1 MTYGVTTYIRTALA
15 FAIGAGIDF
24 ILFAEAYPYGE
35 RSQHMSLAG
44 NSVYLVAP
52 LLALVC
58 AFALNFKGQN
68 QGSAEKSPTPG
79 WLRALDDSGFL
90 IPWSLGIGLT
100 VSHTIVLIRDVIIDP
115 TTHTLLPFEYI
126 FAWLIVGLPALAG
139 SMLARA
145 TSWAVNR
152 VRVP

>member
-1 MTYGVTTYIRTALA
+1 MASG
-15 FAIGAGIDF
+15 
-24 ILFAEAYPYGE
+24 
-35 RSQHMSLAG
+35 RSTRSLAG
-44 NSVYLVAP
+44 NNVYLVAP

-68 QGSAEKSPTPG
+68 QGLAGKSSAPG
-79 WLRALDDSGFL
+79 AWLRDLNSSGFL
-90 IPWSLGIGLT
+90 IPWVLGIGLT

-126 FAWLIVGLPALAG
+126 LAWLTVGVPALAG

-145 TSWAVNR
+145 TSWAINR
-152 VRVP
+152 VRVQ